1 MNTSIYQNIATR
13 TAGDIYIGVVG
24 PVRTGKSTFIKRF
37 METQVIP
44 NIENVYRRERAR
56 DELPQSGSG
65 RTIMT
70 AEPKFVPEEAAQIQL
85 PDGASCSVRLIDCVG
100 YMVKGAIGQMEDDA
114 PRMVTTPWYDHEIPM
129 TEAAEIGT
137 RKVIAEHST
146 IGIVVTTDGTIADI
160 PREDYLEAEERVI
173 RELQELGKPFIVLLN
188 SADPA
193 ATGPRPSPGTS
204 PPGMRS
210 TAWPSTVWS
219 WTRMRWTP
227 CSRRCSMS
235 SPCRSWT
242 CSCPPGWTHCPPTTP
257 SRRDSTTRSA
267 RTPPSLRHIREV
279 DGVIA
284 ALGESEHISEAK
296 VTAIDLGTGVAAAR
310 LALPR
315 ELFYQTLSEQSGFEV
330 ADDGDLMSLL
340 TKLAAVKAEYDKVA
354 GALRDVRETG
364 YGIVVPGIDELKL
377 EEPEIMKQGGRY
389 GVRLKASAPSIHMI
403 RADIETAVSPIVGN
417 EKQSEDMVNYLL
429 QEFEG
434 DTSKIWQS
442 NIFGRSFHELVN
454 EDLQAKLKRM
464 PEDARKKLR
473 ETLDAHHQRGQAA
486 GSSASYCEAVC
497 GGHRSGPVPAF
508 RLSLRTGRFTWGGI
522 SGFPGF
528 SQIFS

>member
-44 NIENVYRRERAR
+44 NIDNVYRKERAR

-85 PDGASCSVRLIDCVG
+85 EGGGSCSVRLIDCVG
-100 YMVKGAIGQMEDDA
+100 YMVKGAIGSTEDDA

-146 IGIVVTTDGTIADI
+146 IGIVITTDGSVADI

-193 ATGPRPSPGTS
+193 GDRAEAIARDIASRYEVKCVPVNCLTLGEEDVAAILKAVLYEFPMQELDLYL
-204 PPGMRS
+204 PPWVDALPDGHPIKAGLYQAIRES
-210 TAWPSTVWS
+210 TAQ
-219 WTRMRWTP
+219 
-227 CSRRCSMS
+227 
-235 SPCRSWT
+235 
-242 CSCPPGWTHCPPTTP
+242 
-257 SRRDSTTRSA
+257 
-267 RTPPSLRHIREV
+267 LRHIREV
-279 DGVIA
+279 ENMVA
-284 ALGESEHISEAK
+284 SLGESEHISEAR
-296 VTAIDLGTGVAAAR
+296 VTALDLGTGVAAAS
-310 LALPR
+310 LCLPR
-315 ELFYQTLSEQSGFEV
+315 ELFYQTLSEQSGFSV

-340 TKLAAVKAEYDKVA
+340 TRLSAVKAEYDKVA
-354 GALRDVRETG
+354 GALKDVRETG
-364 YGIVVPGIDELKL
+364 YGIVVPGIDELTL

-442 NIFGRSFHELVN
+442 NIFGRSFHELVS
-454 EDLQAKLKRM
+454 EDLQTKLKRM

-473 ETLDAHHQRGQAA
+473 ETLERIINE
-486 GSSASYCEAVC
+486 GS
-497 GGHRSGPVPAF
+497 GG
-508 RLSLRTGRFTWGGI
+508 LICIIL
-522 SGFPGF
+522 
-528 SQIFS
+528 